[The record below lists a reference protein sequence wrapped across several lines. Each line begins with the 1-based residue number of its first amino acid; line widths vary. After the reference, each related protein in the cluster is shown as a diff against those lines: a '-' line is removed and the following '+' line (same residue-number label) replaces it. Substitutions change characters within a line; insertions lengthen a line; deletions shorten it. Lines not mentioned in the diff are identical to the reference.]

1 MTIEI
6 LFPEI
11 CNLYGDSGNVLFI
24 EKNFPNAQIIKTK
37 LNEEPYFAN
46 NKVNFIYMGP
56 MTEKN
61 SIKICQKLLPYKE

>member
-37 LNEEPYFAN
+37 LNEEPYLQIT
-46 NKVNFIYMGP
+46 K
-56 MTEKN
+56 
-61 SIKICQKLLPYKE
+61 